1 MLLRFALSAILYAF
15 AITAGT
21 SQTTATPNVLK
32 IEVYPL
38 LYNYESCATRH
49 LKGISVQ
56 FPGARF
62 EEHEA
67 SIRPACGAH
76 IEAARNRMLALGYS
90 PDEVTTEIRIY
101 YNVLRPKL
109 MASLTESES
118 YRPAPRPAS
127 VDEAAAERVHNE
139 AMVRLYADYR
149 SCVNTALRRVVLD
162 SDETAATIVDAVMA
176 NCMDYE
182 RKLIEAI
189 EVFQKVPR
197 ELAQRSVDGELESV
211 KRRLLGQV
219 VIMRADLNKLVKDQN
234 RSASPETTGS
244 LTRQAKDF

>member
-1 MLLRFALSAILYAF
+1 MLLRFALSAVLYAF
-15 AITAGT
+15 AITPGS
-21 SQTTATPNVLK
+21 SQTAVAPSVLK
-32 IEVYPL
+32 TEVYPL
-38 LYNYESCATRH
+38 LYIYESCATRH
-49 LKGISVQ
+49 LKGISAH

-76 IEAARNRMLALGYS
+76 IEAARTRMLALGYS
-90 PDEVTTEIRIY
+90 PDEVTAEIRIY

-109 MASLTESES
+109 IASLAESEP
-118 YRPAPRPAS
+118 YRPAPRAVS
-127 VDEAAAERVHNE
+127 IDDEAAQRVHNE
-139 AMVRLYADYR
+139 AMARLYADYR

-162 SDETAATIVDAVMA
+162 SNESAATIVEAVMA

-189 EVFQKVPR
+189 EVFQRVPR
-197 ELAQRSVDGELESV
+197 EQAQRSVDGELENV

-219 VIMRADLNKLVKDQN
+219 VIIRADLNKVAKDEN
-234 RSASPETTGS
+234 RSANPETTGS
-244 LTRQAKDF
+244 LRQAKDF